1 MDGVLFNFNPV
12 LLCPCHLTRVKTT
25 SPVPGVPVS
34 LPRAGGSS
42 GVGQVRGPRVPRG
55 GAGGE
60 HAANV
65 EILLTC
71 CHAFTS
77 MVL

>member
-1 MDGVLFNFNPV
+1 MDGVLSNFNPV

-71 CHAFTS
+71 CHASTS
-77 MVL
+77 MLL